1 MMFPPA
7 IMRIRVI
14 EKGCSRI
21 RLWLPLFVLW
31 PPMLVVAVA
40 AIPFLLFMM
49 ILVPFVPEIR
59 RFLSKIHRLVM
70 LSCSLR
76 GLRIEFE
83 DEEDEVL
90 LQIV

>member
-7 IMRIRVI
+7 IIRIRII
-14 EKGCSRI
+14 ERGCRKI
-21 RLWLPLFVLW
+21 RLWLPVFLLW
-31 PPMLVVAVA
+31 PPLLLVAIA
-40 AIPFLLFMM
+40 AIPFLLFL
-49 ILVPFVPEIR
+49 IIIKPFIPEVR
-59 RFLSKIHRLVM
+59 RFLRKLHRLVM

-83 DEEDEVL
+83 DEEDEIR